1 MPPFCISDK
10 ITAIHIEMLA
20 LMKNVY
26 IIVLVIITCILMELH
41 ARNYR
46 IIHILCKPFNLI
58 LNKINIT
65 AVTGDAVVHA
75 FATFILLTNF
85 NVYLIAHDVTN
96 TMKVFRDDKSVYK
109 TVLYIDPTIESYSPK
124 HTVYILVVAATGIIV
139 H

>member
-1 MPPFCISDK
+1 
-10 ITAIHIEMLA
+10 
-20 LMKNVY
+20 
-26 IIVLVIITCILMELH
+26 MELH

-85 NVYLIAHDVTN
+85 NVYLIANDVVN
-96 TMKVFRDDKSVYK
+96 NMKVYRDDNSVYK

-124 HTVYILVVAATGIIV
+124 HIVYIY
-139 H
+139 